1 MCRSNHKSEIRNYK
15 SAFTLAVALVAGFLA
30 QPAWSADPGDF
41 LNLVKIDDGSPAT
54 CEFGYVGDGVNS
66 IANIAWNLRTVG
78 DQQFVT
84 YYYRN
89 PNSHSDPNNDK
100 VLIARRT
107 HGQPTWDILKTN
119 LTATDISDNHDNINM
134 GIDGD
139 GYMHLSWGMHVH
151 PLRYAKSSSSVVG
164 ANPLTMSGNLG
175 TAGMTGQ
182 ENDVT
187 YPQFF
192 NLPDGDLLFLY
203 REGGCW
209 AGGSYLNRYNADTDV
224 WGNVHKSGASQSS
237 LLRGMGFT
245 PDWNSYPNRM
255 VVDNQGRLHLTWTNR
270 YQTDSPAGESGY
282 QTNHN
287 FYYARSTDQG
297 RTWTRMDGTPYT
309 LPIIGEAAAGA
320 NPASVGELV
329 VPIPEGS
336 SLINSADMTVDKNGN
351 PVIASWWAP
360 GAQQGNHRRQY
371 MVAFHDDAEYGDVW
385 QTRQVS
391 NRTIDS
397 PSGKKGED
405 CVRDLAR
412 PIVLCDDD
420 NRLLVVYRDNQDSN
434 GITVAYSEPYSVD
447 PTRSTWTTID
457 LTTDNMGKYEPN
469 YDLVVWATE
478 NKLHLLYQAQAGCG
492 NGFPSGNA
500 SPVSVLEWDA
510 RAYFASVPE
519 PSACALAATGLTC
532 LGLYTWRKGK
542 QKKGRRW
549 GSGLT
554 ANPTW
559 NGGRWMC
566 RGRRI
571 RH

>member
-1 MCRSNHKSEIRNYK
+1 MTFYRTISL
-15 SAFTLAVALVAGFLA
+15 TLAVALVAGFLA
-30 QPAWSADPGDF
+30 QPVQSADPGDF
-41 LNLVKIDDGSPAT
+41 LNLVKIDDGNSAT
-54 CEFGYVGDGVNS
+54 CEHGMVGDGGNS
-66 IANIAWNLRTVG
+66 IANIAWNLCTVG
-78 DQQFVT
+78 DQQFAT

-89 PNSHSDPNNDK
+89 PDWSGDPNNDR

-107 HGQPTWDILKTN
+107 HGQPAWEILKSGLVAKDTN
-119 LTATDISDNHDNINM
+119 NCHDNINM
-134 GIDGD
+134 NIDGD
-139 GYMHLSWGMHVH
+139 GYMHLSWGMHSS
-151 PLRYAKSSSSVVG
+151 PMRYAKSSSPVVG
-164 ANPLTMSGNLG
+164 AGPLTMGGNLG
-175 TAGMTGQ
+175 TGGMTGR
-182 ENDVT
+182 EHNVT
-187 YPQFF
+187 YPQYF
-192 NLPDGDLLFLY
+192 NLPDGDLLFFY
-203 REGGCW
+203 REGDCY
-209 AGGSYLNRYNADTDV
+209 GSSHYLNRYDTATDT
-224 WGNVHKSGASQSS
+224 WDNVHKSGASQSP
-237 LLRGMGFT
+237 LLKGEGFT
-245 PDWNSYPNRM
+245 PDWCSYPNRM
-255 VVDNQGRLHLTWTNR
+255 VVDNQGHLHLTWTNR
-270 YQTDSPAGESGY
+270 YQSDSPAGESRY

-287 FYYARSTDQG
+287 FYYARSNDQG
-297 RTWTRMDGTPYT
+297 RTWTRMNGTPYT

-519 PSACALAATGLTC
+519 PGTLVLLATGLTVLLC
-532 LGLYTWRKGK
+532 YAWRKRK
-542 QKKGRRW
+542 
-549 GSGLT
+549 
-554 ANPTW
+554 
-559 NGGRWMC
+559 
-566 RGRRI
+566 
-571 RH
+571 

>member
-1 MCRSNHKSEIRNYK
+1 MTLYRAISL
-15 SAFTLAVALVAGFLA
+15 TLAVALVAGFSA
-30 QPAWSADPGDF
+30 QSVQSADPRDF
-41 LNLVKIDDGSPAT
+41 LNFVKIDDGSPAT
-54 CEFGYVGDGVNS
+54 CEHGYAGSGVNNVS
-66 IANIAWNLRTVG
+66 FIAWNLYTIG
-78 DQQFVT
+78 DQQFAT

-89 PNSHSDPNNDK
+89 PDYSGDPNNNQ

-107 HGQPTWDILKTN
+107 HGQPTWDVLKTS
-119 LTATDISDNHDNINM
+119 LTATNISDIHDSVSM

-151 PLRYAKSSSSVVG
+151 PLRYAKSSSPVVG

-182 ENDVT
+182 EDNVT

-203 REGGCW
+203 REGVSNENNCG
-209 AGGSYLNRYNADTDV
+209 AADQYLNRYDTATDA
-224 WGNVHKSGASQSS
+224 WDNIHKSGASQSP
-237 LLRGMGFT
+237 LLKGMGFT

-255 VVDNQGRLHLTWTNR
+255 VADNQGHLHLTWTNR
-270 YQTDSPAGESGY
+270 YQGDSPAGESGY

-287 FYYARSTDQG
+287 FYYARSNDQG
-297 RTWTRMDGTPYT
+297 QTWTRMDGTPYA

-320 NPASVGELV
+320 NPASIGELV
-329 VPIPEGS
+329 VSIPEGS
-336 SLINSADMTVDKNGN
+336 SLINQADMTIDKNGN

-391 NRTIDS
+391 NRTIDPTDYKVPES
-397 PSGKKGED
+397 ELGD
-405 CVRDLAR
+405 VAR
-412 PIVLCDDD
+412 PLVLCDDD

-434 GITVAYSEPYSVD
+434 GTTVAYSEPYSVD

-469 YDLVVWATE
+469 YDPVIWATE
-478 NKLHLLYQAQAGCG
+478 NKLHLLYQVHAGCG
-492 NGFPSGNA
+492 NGFPPGNA

-519 PSACALAATGLTC
+519 PSAFALVATGL
-532 LGLYTWRKGK
+532 LASGLYVWRKRK
-542 QKKGRRW
+542 QEKGRRW
-549 GSGLT
+549 GGGLT
-554 ANPTW
+554 ATPT
-559 NGGRWMC
+559 
-566 RGRRI
+566 
-571 RH
+571 